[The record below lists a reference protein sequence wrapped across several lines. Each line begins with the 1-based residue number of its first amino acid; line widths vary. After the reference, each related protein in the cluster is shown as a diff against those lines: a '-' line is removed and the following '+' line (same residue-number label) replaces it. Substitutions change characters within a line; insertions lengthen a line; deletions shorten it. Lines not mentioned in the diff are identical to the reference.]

1 MAQNNDEQ
9 AMLVT
14 LTADIVSAHVSNN
27 VVAVSDMP
35 LLIGSIHKALSG
47 LNGGSAVKEEIPT
60 PFVAIRNSVKPA
72 HIVCL
77 NCGEKLKMLK
87 RHLNTHHGLTVE
99 QYRDRWALANDYPL
113 VAPDYAKK
121 RRELAIASGLGKG
134 GRTTKKR
141 K

>member
-1 MAQNNDEQ
+1 MADNNDEQ

-14 LTADIVSAHVSNN
+14 LTADIASAHVSNN

-47 LNGGSAVKEEIPT
+47 LNGGSALKEEIPM

-77 NCGEKLKMLK
+77 DCGEKLKMLK
-87 RHLNTHHGLTVE
+87 RHLNT
-99 QYRDRWALANDYPL
+99 
-113 VAPDYAKK
+113 
-121 RRELAIASGLGKG
+121 
-134 GRTTKKR
+134 
-141 K
+141 